1 MLYHH
6 KRFEKSYSEVST
18 NTATSSRQHDSAF
31 GVLEKRWGKLLSL
44 VSIIDGN
51 LIVYGTAESRENVA
65 VEIAKAIV
73 YVLLRGIPGKPEIGK
88 WTKDGPA
95 LDWYVALSALG
106 SLLQT
111 IVGDAWRHMRVEVRE
126 GVKVQEL
133 SFHELQGLRIK
144 GARELVAA
152 PEACFNLK
160 VITLCMNGT
169 RYLTDFFLKT
179 SRELHDPCKPC
190 CSMDWLNPR
199 TSHATVATQY
209 IGSLVAGT
217 SPHLQLLWGTSEC
230 QSWLDFVRRNPAK
243 VLFASSAFY
252 VVSASMHRRAIAPRS
267 QGINPLITLADER
280 VDLEE
285 RRNVADVLAS
295 RRKLCCRGRFVY
307 NFMHQFITCAG
318 DFFSQTAQTIMKGIA
333 WAIKYVLSVADA
345 ERRHLRSKR
354 FITRTN
360 MEFYNFFAKSFVAE
374 WRSIVVRGAEQ
385 ASKVNHSL
393 LHQHVC

>member
-169 RYLTDFFLKT
+169 RYLT
-179 SRELHDPCKPC
+179 
-190 CSMDWLNPR
+190 
-199 TSHATVATQY
+199 
-209 IGSLVAGT
+209 
-217 SPHLQLLWGTSEC
+217 
-230 QSWLDFVRRNPAK
+230 
-243 VLFASSAFY
+243 
-252 VVSASMHRRAIAPRS
+252 
-267 QGINPLITLADER
+267 
-280 VDLEE
+280 
-285 RRNVADVLAS
+285 
-295 RRKLCCRGRFVY
+295 
-307 NFMHQFITCAG
+307 
-318 DFFSQTAQTIMKGIA
+318 
-333 WAIKYVLSVADA
+333 
-345 ERRHLRSKR
+345 
-354 FITRTN
+354 
-360 MEFYNFFAKSFVAE
+360 
-374 WRSIVVRGAEQ
+374 
-385 ASKVNHSL
+385 
-393 LHQHVC
+393 